1 MFIHWRVQAA
11 LNGDAD
17 SQAFFIK
24 LGAEAEQDGDAET
37 QAFANKVLKAAK
49 NKQAQVIEE

>member
-1 MFIHWRVQAA
+1 MFVHWRVKAA

-24 LGAEAEQDGDAET
+24 WGAEAEQDGDAET
-37 QAFANKVLKAAK
+37 QAFANKVLKAVK
-49 NKQAQVIEE
+49 TKEGK